1 MVVVSGAM
9 GGGGPRVAA
18 EKVRRAALR
27 QVAARRWRRCLFG
40 WQVLRSTTAKG
51 AAEDGGVL
59 SVDE

>member
-1 MVVVSGAM
+1 M

-27 QVAARRWRRCLFG
+27 
-40 WQVLRSTTAKG
+40 QVLRSTTAKG

>member
-18 EKVRRAALR
+18 EKVGRAALR
-27 QVAARRWRRCLFG
+27 QVAARHWRRRLFG
-40 WQVLRSTTAKG
+40 WRVLRSTIAKG

-59 SVDE
+59 SVDG